1 MAKQLVQA
9 VETQPWSSS
18 LTKNAALVV
27 GATLLMGI
35 LGRFAMPLPFTPV
48 PLTLANF
55 GVLLVG
61 LTLGSRRGFAALT
74 LYLAAGA
81 MGAPVFAPSALSGIA
96 QLLGPTG
103 GYLISYPFVA
113 FLAGWIAEGGPKT
126 FTRYAAGFSRRRN
139 LALCE
144 RCLLDH
150 GPIAC
155 SPGPGCKFRT
165 IPIHLCR
172 SNQGFGGRGTRPSR
186 QEFATICEFVSLIC
200 TTTLSEV
207 VPAS

>member
-1 MAKQLVQA
+1 MAKQLIEV
-9 VETQPWSSS
+9 VETQPWSST
-18 LTKNAALVV
+18 LTKNVALVI

-81 MGAPVFAPSALSGIA
+81 MGAPVFAPSALSGVA

-126 FTRYAAGFSRRRN
+126 FTRYALASVAG
-139 LALCE
+139 E
-144 RCLLDH
+144 ILL
-150 GPIAC
+150 
-155 SPGPGCKFRT
+155 
-165 IPIHLCR
+165 
-172 SNQGFGGRGTRPSR
+172 
-186 QEFATICEFVSLIC
+186 FVSGVAWIMVLLHAPLARAANFGLYPFIFA
-200 TTTLSEV
+200 EV
-207 VPAS
+207 IKVLAAAELGRRAKSSPRFANLLA

>member
-9 VETQPWSSS
+9 VETQSWKSAS
-18 LTKNAALVV
+18 LAKNTALIA
-27 GATLLMGI
+27 GASLLMGI
-35 LGRFAMPLPFTPV
+35 VGRFAVPLPFTPV

-81 MGAPVFAPSALSGIA
+81 AGMPVFAPSALTGVA

-113 FLAGWIAEGGPKT
+113 FLAGWIAERGQKT
-126 FTRYAAGFSRRRN
+126 FARYALASIAG
-139 LALCE
+139 E
-144 RCLLDH
+144 ILL
-150 GPIAC
+150 
-155 SPGPGCKFRT
+155 
-165 IPIHLCR
+165 
-172 SNQGFGGRGTRPSR
+172 
-186 QEFATICEFVSLIC
+186 FVSGVSWIMVLLHAPLARAANFGLFPFVFAEIIKVMAAAE
-200 TTTLSEV
+200 LARRAKSSSRF
-207 VPAS
+207 ANLLA

>member
-81 MGAPVFAPSALSGIA
+81 MGAPVFAPSALSGVA

-113 FLAGWIAEGGPKT
+113 FLAGWIAERGQKT
-126 FTRYAAGFSRRRN
+126 FARYALASVAGEILLFMSGVSWIMVLLHAPLARAANFGLYPFIFAEVIKVLAAAELGRR
-139 LALCE
+139 AKS
-144 RCLLDH
+144 
-150 GPIAC
+150 
-155 SPGPGCKFRT
+155 SPR
-165 IPIHLCR
+165 
-172 SNQGFGGRGTRPSR
+172 
-186 QEFATICEFVSLIC
+186 FAN
-200 TTTLSEV
+200 
-207 VPAS
+207 

>member
-1 MAKQLVQA
+1 MAKQLVEA
-9 VETQPWSSS
+9 VETQPWSST

-74 LYLAAGA
+74 LYVAAGA

-96 QLLGPTG
+96 QLFGPTG

-126 FTRYAAGFSRRRN
+126 FARYAVASVAG
-139 LALCE
+139 E
-144 RCLLDH
+144 ILL
-150 GPIAC
+150 
-155 SPGPGCKFRT
+155 
-165 IPIHLCR
+165 
-172 SNQGFGGRGTRPSR
+172 
-186 QEFATICEFVSLIC
+186 FVSGVSWIMVLLHAPSARAANFGLYPFIFA
-200 TTTLSEV
+200 EV
-207 VPAS
+207 IKVLAAAELGRRAKSSPRFANLLA

>member
-126 FTRYAAGFSRRRN
+126 FTRYALASVAG
-139 LALCE
+139 E
-144 RCLLDH
+144 ILL
-150 GPIAC
+150 
-155 SPGPGCKFRT
+155 
-165 IPIHLCR
+165 
-172 SNQGFGGRGTRPSR
+172 
-186 QEFATICEFVSLIC
+186 FVSGVSWIMVLLHAPLARAANFGLYPFIFA
-200 TTTLSEV
+200 EV
-207 VPAS
+207 IKVLAAAELGRRAKSSPRFANLLA

>member
-18 LTKNAALVV
+18 LAKNAALVV

-81 MGAPVFAPSALSGIA
+81 MGAPVFAPSALSGVA

-126 FTRYAAGFSRRRN
+126 FTRYALASVAG
-139 LALCE
+139 E
-144 RCLLDH
+144 ILL
-150 GPIAC
+150 
-155 SPGPGCKFRT
+155 
-165 IPIHLCR
+165 
-172 SNQGFGGRGTRPSR
+172 
-186 QEFATICEFVSLIC
+186 FVSGVSWIMVLLHAPLARAANFGLYPFIFA
-200 TTTLSEV
+200 EV
-207 VPAS
+207 IKVLAAAELGRRAKSSPRFANLLA

>member
-1 MAKQLVQA
+1 MAKQLIEV
-9 VETQPWSSS
+9 VETQPWSST
-18 LTKNAALVV
+18 LTKNVALVI

-35 LGRFAMPLPFTPV
+35 LGRFAMPLPFTPI

-81 MGAPVFAPSALSGIA
+81 MGAPVFAPSALSGVA

-126 FTRYAAGFSRRRN
+126 FTRYALASVAG
-139 LALCE
+139 E
-144 RCLLDH
+144 ILL
-150 GPIAC
+150 
-155 SPGPGCKFRT
+155 
-165 IPIHLCR
+165 
-172 SNQGFGGRGTRPSR
+172 
-186 QEFATICEFVSLIC
+186 FVSGVAWIMVLLHAPLARAANFGLYPFIFA
-200 TTTLSEV
+200 EV
-207 VPAS
+207 IKVLAAAELGRRAKSSPRFANLLA

>member
-9 VETQPWSSS
+9 VETQSWKSAS
-18 LTKNAALVV
+18 LAKNTALIA
-27 GATLLMGI
+27 GASLLMGI
-35 LGRFAMPLPFTPV
+35 VGRFAVPLPFTPV

-81 MGAPVFAPSALSGIA
+81 AGMPVFAPSALTGVA

-113 FLAGWIAEGGPKT
+113 FLAGWIAERGQET
-126 FTRYAAGFSRRRN
+126 FARYALASIAG
-139 LALCE
+139 E
-144 RCLLDH
+144 ILL
-150 GPIAC
+150 
-155 SPGPGCKFRT
+155 
-165 IPIHLCR
+165 
-172 SNQGFGGRGTRPSR
+172 
-186 QEFATICEFVSLIC
+186 FVSGVSWIMVLLHAPLARAANFGLFPFVFAEIIKVMAAAE
-200 TTTLSEV
+200 LARRAKSSSRF
-207 VPAS
+207 ANLLA

>member
-1 MAKQLVQA
+1 MAKQLVEV
-9 VETQPWSSS
+9 VETQPWSST
-18 LTKNAALVV
+18 LTKNAALVI

-61 LTLGSRRGFAALT
+61 LTLGSRRGFVALT

-81 MGAPVFAPSALSGIA
+81 MGAPVFAPSALSGVA

-113 FLAGWIAEGGPKT
+113 FLAGWIAEGGQKT
-126 FTRYAAGFSRRRN
+126 FTRYALASVAG
-139 LALCE
+139 E
-144 RCLLDH
+144 ILL
-150 GPIAC
+150 
-155 SPGPGCKFRT
+155 
-165 IPIHLCR
+165 
-172 SNQGFGGRGTRPSR
+172 
-186 QEFATICEFVSLIC
+186 FVSGVAWIMILLHAPLARAANFGLYPFIFA
-200 TTTLSEV
+200 EV
-207 VPAS
+207 IKVLAAAELGRRAKSSPRFANLLA

>member
-126 FTRYAAGFSRRRN
+126 FTRYALASVAG
-139 LALCE
+139 E
-144 RCLLDH
+144 ILL
-150 GPIAC
+150 
-155 SPGPGCKFRT
+155 
-165 IPIHLCR
+165 
-172 SNQGFGGRGTRPSR
+172 
-186 QEFATICEFVSLIC
+186 FVSGVSWIMVLLHAPLARAANFGLYPFIFA
-200 TTTLSEV
+200 EV
-207 VPAS
+207 IKVLAAAELGRRATSSPRFANLLA

>member
-1 MAKQLVQA
+1 MAKQLIEV
-9 VETQPWSSS
+9 VETQPWSST
-18 LTKNAALVV
+18 LTKNVALVI

-35 LGRFAMPLPFTPV
+35 LGRFAMPLPFTPI

-61 LTLGSRRGFAALT
+61 LTLGSRRGFAALA

-81 MGAPVFAPSALSGIA
+81 MGAPVFAPSALSGVA

-126 FTRYAAGFSRRRN
+126 FTRYALASVAG
-139 LALCE
+139 E
-144 RCLLDH
+144 ILL
-150 GPIAC
+150 
-155 SPGPGCKFRT
+155 
-165 IPIHLCR
+165 
-172 SNQGFGGRGTRPSR
+172 
-186 QEFATICEFVSLIC
+186 FVSGVAWIMVLLHAPLARAANFGLYPFIFA
-200 TTTLSEV
+200 EV
-207 VPAS
+207 IKVLAAAELGRRAKSSPRFANLLA

>member
-1 MAKQLVQA
+1 MAKQLVEA
-9 VETQPWSSS
+9 VEAQPWSWS

-35 LGRFAMPLPFTPV
+35 LGRFALPLPFTPV

-81 MGAPVFAPSALSGIA
+81 MGAPVFAPSALSGVA

-113 FLAGWIAEGGPKT
+113 FLAGWIAERGPKT
-126 FTRYAAGFSRRRN
+126 FARYALASVAG
-139 LALCE
+139 E
-144 RCLLDH
+144 ILL
-150 GPIAC
+150 
-155 SPGPGCKFRT
+155 
-165 IPIHLCR
+165 
-172 SNQGFGGRGTRPSR
+172 
-186 QEFATICEFVSLIC
+186 FVSGVSWIMVL
-200 TTTLSEV
+200 LHAPLARAANFGLYPFVFAEV
-207 VPAS
+207 IKVLAAAELGRRAKSSPRFANLLA

>member
-1 MAKQLVQA
+1 MAKQLIEV
-9 VETQPWSSS
+9 VETQPWSST
-18 LTKNAALVV
+18 LTKNVALVI

-35 LGRFAMPLPFTPV
+35 LGRFAMPLPFTPI

-61 LTLGSRRGFAALT
+61 LTLGSRRGFAPLA

-81 MGAPVFAPSALSGIA
+81 MGAPVFAPSALSGVA

-126 FTRYAAGFSRRRN
+126 FTRYALASVAG
-139 LALCE
+139 E
-144 RCLLDH
+144 ILL
-150 GPIAC
+150 
-155 SPGPGCKFRT
+155 
-165 IPIHLCR
+165 
-172 SNQGFGGRGTRPSR
+172 
-186 QEFATICEFVSLIC
+186 FVSGVAWIMVLLHAPLARAANFGLYPFIFA
-200 TTTLSEV
+200 EV
-207 VPAS
+207 IKVLAAAELGRRAKSSPRFANLLA

>member
-18 LTKNAALVV
+18 LAKNAALVV

-61 LTLGSRRGFAALT
+61 LTLGSRRGFAALM

-81 MGAPVFAPSALSGIA
+81 MGAPVFAPSALSGVA

-126 FTRYAAGFSRRRN
+126 FTRYALASVAG
-139 LALCE
+139 E
-144 RCLLDH
+144 ILL
-150 GPIAC
+150 
-155 SPGPGCKFRT
+155 
-165 IPIHLCR
+165 
-172 SNQGFGGRGTRPSR
+172 
-186 QEFATICEFVSLIC
+186 FVSGVSWIMVLLHAPLARAANFGLYPFIFA
-200 TTTLSEV
+200 EV
-207 VPAS
+207 IKVLAAAELGRRAKSSPRFANLLA

>member
-55 GVLLVG
+55 GVLLAG

-126 FTRYAAGFSRRRN
+126 FTRYALASVAG
-139 LALCE
+139 E
-144 RCLLDH
+144 ILL
-150 GPIAC
+150 
-155 SPGPGCKFRT
+155 
-165 IPIHLCR
+165 
-172 SNQGFGGRGTRPSR
+172 
-186 QEFATICEFVSLIC
+186 FVSGVSWIMVLLHAPLARAANFGLYPFIFA
-200 TTTLSEV
+200 EV
-207 VPAS
+207 IKVLAAAELGRRAKSSPRFANLLA

>member
-1 MAKQLVQA
+1 MGKQLVQA

-18 LTKNAALVV
+18 LAKNATLVV

-35 LGRFAMPLPFTPV
+35 LGRFALPLPFTPV

-81 MGAPVFAPSALSGIA
+81 MGAPVFAPSALSGVA

-126 FTRYAAGFSRRRN
+126 FTRYALASVAG
-139 LALCE
+139 E
-144 RCLLDH
+144 ILL
-150 GPIAC
+150 
-155 SPGPGCKFRT
+155 
-165 IPIHLCR
+165 
-172 SNQGFGGRGTRPSR
+172 
-186 QEFATICEFVSLIC
+186 FVSGVSWIMVLLHAPLARAANFGLYPFIFA
-200 TTTLSEV
+200 EV
-207 VPAS
+207 IKVLAAAELGRRAKSSPRFANLLA

>member
-1 MAKQLVQA
+1 MAKQLIEV
-9 VETQPWSSS
+9 VETQPWSST
-18 LTKNAALVV
+18 LTKNVALVI

-35 LGRFAMPLPFTPV
+35 LGRFAMPLPFTPI

-81 MGAPVFAPSALSGIA
+81 MGAPVFAPSALSGVA

-113 FLAGWIAEGGPKT
+113 FLAGWIAEGGQKT
-126 FTRYAAGFSRRRN
+126 FTRYALASVAG
-139 LALCE
+139 E
-144 RCLLDH
+144 ILL
-150 GPIAC
+150 
-155 SPGPGCKFRT
+155 
-165 IPIHLCR
+165 
-172 SNQGFGGRGTRPSR
+172 
-186 QEFATICEFVSLIC
+186 FVSGVAWIMVLLHAPLARAANFGLYPFIFA
-200 TTTLSEV
+200 EV
-207 VPAS
+207 IKVLAAAELGRRAKSSPRFANLLA

>member
-1 MAKQLVQA
+1 MAKQLIEV
-9 VETQPWSSS
+9 VETQPWSST
-18 LTKNAALVV
+18 LTKNVALVI

-35 LGRFAMPLPFTPV
+35 LGRFAMPLPFTPI

-61 LTLGSRRGFAALT
+61 LTLGSRRGLAALT

-81 MGAPVFAPSALSGIA
+81 MGAPVFAPSALSGVA

-126 FTRYAAGFSRRRN
+126 FTRYALASVAG
-139 LALCE
+139 E
-144 RCLLDH
+144 ILL
-150 GPIAC
+150 
-155 SPGPGCKFRT
+155 
-165 IPIHLCR
+165 
-172 SNQGFGGRGTRPSR
+172 
-186 QEFATICEFVSLIC
+186 FVSGVAWIMVLLHAPLARAANFGLYPFIFA
-200 TTTLSEV
+200 EV
-207 VPAS
+207 IKVLAAAELGRRAKSSPRFANLLA